1 MKKFD
6 KITDKI
12 NQLLLGNFSEI
23 TSISEEHDEADA
35 IIVGLNMLG
44 EHLAGTT
51 VSLEQFMESES
62 KLDKLVNVLSERV
75 KEMNCL
81 QSITQ
86 SLLNHSI
93 SFDKML
99 FNVVRMI
106 PTGWD
111 VPVNTC
117 ARIKYADYVYETS
130 SFIETSWG
138 MNVSQT
144 KFNES
149 ITIEVYL
156 INEPDEINNEYP
168 FRQEKEKL
176 LNLICMQILEA
187 LALHRNQ
194 TQLVFA
200 RNEAIEASQ
209 AKSEFLS
216 SMSHELRTPLTAII
230 GFGQILEQTIK
241 DEETKSY
248 VSEITKAGDHLLELI
263 NDILDLSAIES
274 GKLSLSLDIVSL
286 QDIFSE
292 CLSLMTPL
300 AEKRDLRI
308 IQPSFENVVYLVKA
322 DYMRL
327 KQVLLNLLSNA
338 IKYNREGGNITLAVE
353 NRAENRLRITV
364 SDTGM
369 GINKLNQKQLFQKFN
384 RIGAQTTTIE
394 GTGIGLVITKNIIEL
409 MNGDIGFTSKEG
421 QGSSFWI
428 DIDKT
433 EDEANINQNQY
444 ELIESTPDAS
454 EIVTNHK
461 KILYIEDNPVNLRL
475 VTVIIKKQ
483 SPHEL
488 ISAPDGKLGLE
499 LAISLHPDLIL
510 LDINLP
516 GIDGYEVLKMIK
528 ENSQI
533 KNIPVIAVTANA
545 MKSDIEKG
553 TEAGFDDY
561 VTKPIVVSDLL
572 GAINKILD

>member
-51 VSLEQFMESES
+51 VSLEQYMESES

-93 SFDKML
+93 SFDKIL

-187 LALHRNQ
+187 LAHHRNQ
-194 TQLVFA
+194 TQLVYA

-230 GFGQILEQTIK
+230 GFGQVLEQTIK

-292 CLSLMTPL
+292 CLSLMTPI

-338 IKYNREGGNITLAVE
+338 IKYNREGGNITLVVE

-369 GINKLNQKQLFQKFN
+369 GINKLNQKQLFQRFN
-384 RIGAQTTTIE
+384 RLGAQTTTIE

-409 MNGDIGFTSKEG
+409 MNGAIGFTSKEG

-516 GIDGYEVLKMIK
+516 GIDGYEVLKMIR